1 MENAKKYL
9 PWTIRIIISVLFLI
23 SAVAKLYPSPYF
35 AISTFEVKQLYP
47 MGFSEDVAVFFSRI
61 LIGIELALGILL
73 LQSNYLRRIIIPATI
88 LMLVFF
94 TAHLTI
100 DTIQNGGNSGNC
112 GCFGSLLPMT
122 PIEAIIKNVVA
133 IILLVIYLNIVPKI
147 TNEKSNFWVL
157 TTITFASILALFM
170 LAPIQPKVAEVV
182 LEDIETAPTENALLE
197 ENSTSL
203 SIETAV
209 AEENKTTETATTAI
223 EKPVSDEP
231 APQKSGYAQY
241 FSNIDKGKKI
251 LALFVPGCDHCR
263 DVAKELAAMKAKNKD
278 FPEVEVIFMNEEPE
292 KIPDFF
298 AYAGKNFPYKII
310 EVIPFWKLL
319 GNSKDTPGI
328 IYLWNGNKIKE
339 WDGINE
345 KQFVGSEL
353 QNILKKNYSE
363 IKK

>member
-1 MENAKKYL
+1 MENIKKYL
-9 PWTIRIIISVLFLI
+9 PWTIRIIISFLFLI

-73 LQSNYLRRIIIPATI
+73 LQNNYLRRIIIPATI
-88 LMLVFF
+88 VMLVVF
-94 TAHLTI
+94 TTHLTI

-133 IILLVIYLNIVPKI
+133 IILLAVYLYVVPKI

-157 TTITFASILALFM
+157 TTVTFASILTLFM
-170 LAPIQPKVAEVV
+170 IAPIQPKVAEIVSEEMETPAETV
-182 LEDIETAPTENALLE
+182 ETFETPSAETIAITPSETTTSEEIKPETA
-197 ENSTSL
+197 
-203 SIETAV
+203 
-209 AEENKTTETATTAI
+209 
-223 EKPVSDEP
+223 KPISDEP

-251 LALFVPGCDHCR
+251 LAIFVPGCDHCR
-263 DVAKELAAMKAKNKD
+263 DVAKELTEMKAKNKN
-278 FPEVEVIFMNEEPE
+278 FPEVEIIFMNEEPE
-292 KIPDFF
+292 KIPEFF
-298 AYAGKNFPYKII
+298 AFAGANYPYKII

-319 GNSKDTPGI
+319 GNSRDTPGI

-345 KQFVGSEL
+345 KKFVGSEL
-353 QNILKKNYSE
+353 QTVLKKNYSD